1 MVALEG
7 LGSLLTLAHGISAT
21 ARAGLA
27 SASGRYSYGERMNH
41 PGWCRSMKVSDANR
55 GHDQ

>member
-21 ARAGLA
+21 PRAGLA
-27 SASGRYSYGERMNH
+27 SASGRYSCGERMNH
-41 PGWCRSMKVSDANR
+41 PGESRPMEVSDANR
-55 GHDQ
+55 KH